1 MRWGKNLRNKIDQ
14 PLAKVINKK
23 AQIHIIRNENGKI
36 TIYGG
41 NQKNYN
47 GNNHI
52 QRKLKELL
60 ML

>member
-1 MRWGKNLRNKIDQ
+1 MKWGKNLRNKIDQ

-36 TIYGG
+36 TTYGG

>member
-23 AQIHIIRNENGKI
+23 AQIHIIINENGKI
-36 TIYGG
+36 TTYGG

-47 GNNHI
+47 GNNH
-52 QRKLKELL
+52 RGN
-60 ML
+60 